1 MANRKPFFTDNMT
14 LNQIINLGHEILSKL
29 NMRDLSRVLRTVALA
44 ANKHL
49 NRQKQ
54 YTYKRNGKYVEKKGS
69 PGLDALYQTGKNR
82 NQIYEEFS
90 RARDFLN
97 SESSTIKGAKE
108 LRKKKERV

>member
-1 MANRKPFFTDNMT
+1 MAGVTSKRGTPMANRKPFFTDNMT

-69 PGLDALYQTGKNR
+69 PVLTLYTRRAKIETRSMKNFHR
-82 NQIYEEFS
+82 PVTS
-90 RARDFLN
+90 
-97 SESSTIKGAKE
+97 
-108 LRKKKERV
+108 